1 MQKTLTIAFALFLG
15 LFLSFS
21 VAFAQ
26 DKPADPKA
34 KPDRIQGVV
43 QSVNKETST
52 INVKDSKTGLV
63 RAVVFSDATKYT
75 KVNQPGSSL
84 DDLKMGTR
92 VICLGKFDD
101 KARLVAARIDIRLP
115 K

>member
-1 MQKTLTIAFALFLG
+1 MQKTLIIGFALFLG

-26 DKPADPKA
+26 DKPAGAKA
-34 KPDRIQGVV
+34 KADRIDGVV
-43 QSVNKETST
+43 QSIDKANST
-52 INVKDSKTGLV
+52 MNVKDHKTQIV
-63 RAVVFSDATKYT
+63 RVVVYSDATKYT

-84 DDLKMGTR
+84 DDVKEGTR
-92 VICLGKFDD
+92 VICLGKYDE
-101 KARLVAARIDIRLP
+101 KQRLIAGRVDIRLP

>member
-1 MQKTLTIAFALFLG
+1 MQKSLLIAFALFLG

-26 DKPADPKA
+26 DKPADTKA
-34 KPDRIQGVV
+34 AADRIQGVV

-52 INVKDSKTGLV
+52 ISVKDSKTGLI
-63 RAVVFSDATKYT
+63 RPVVFSDATQYT
-75 KVNQPGSSL
+75 KVNKPGSSL
-84 DDLKMGTR
+84 EDVKIGTR

-101 KARLVAARIDIRLP
+101 KQRLVAARVDIRLP